1 MPYQL
6 GLGELLQ
13 VLFYWLMI
21 FVPQVYLGSFCGFKT
36 KAVSLPCSVNR
47 IPRGV
52 ENLPFYLRDE
62 FVGVLG
68 GVLPF
73 R

>member
-1 MPYQL
+1 
-6 GLGELLQ
+6 
-13 VLFYWLMI
+13 MI

-36 KAVSLPCSVNR
+36 KALSLPCSVNR

-52 ENLPFYLRDE
+52 DGLPFYLRDE
-62 FVGVLG
+62 FVGIFG